1 MRAAI
6 LIVVALAFAGL
17 QSVAGRSTMTTP
29 PADGHPHEVRGPGNS
44 AAASPKPVAA
54 APHDDHRHPG
64 MFHAY
69 FERLHKWAHSEDAK

>member
-17 QSVAGRSTMTTP
+17 QSVARIAQDTA
-29 PADGHPHEVRGPGNS
+29 ADGSAKGVGNS

-54 APHDDHRHPG
+54 AAHDDHRHPG
-64 MFHAY
+64 LFHSY